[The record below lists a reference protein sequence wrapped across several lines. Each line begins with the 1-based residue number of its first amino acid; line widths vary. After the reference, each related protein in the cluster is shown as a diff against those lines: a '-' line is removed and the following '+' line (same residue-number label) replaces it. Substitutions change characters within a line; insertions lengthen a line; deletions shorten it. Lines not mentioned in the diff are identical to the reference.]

1 MKMLLTALA
10 FVVGTVAAGGLALA
24 RSDSPFYPDQFS
36 NPNPPALVVG
46 AESGIPWQYRVGK

>member
-10 FVVGTVAAGGLALA
+10 LIVGTVAAGGLALA
-24 RSDSPFYPDQFS
+24 RTDSPFYPDSFK

-46 AESGIPWQYRVGK
+46 AGSGIPSPYRIGE